1 MAEKEIKLKGTLSH
15 PPLEVHKNELKVF
28 KKNNLSLARISPP
41 CFLRHRDKD

>member
-15 PPLEVHKNELKVF
+15 PPLEVHKNELKVL
-28 KKNNLSLARISPP
+28 KKKDLSLARIGPP